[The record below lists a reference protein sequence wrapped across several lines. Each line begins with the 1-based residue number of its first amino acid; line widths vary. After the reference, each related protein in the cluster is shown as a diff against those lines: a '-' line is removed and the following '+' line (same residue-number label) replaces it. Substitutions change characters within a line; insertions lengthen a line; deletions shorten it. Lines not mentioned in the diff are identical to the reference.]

1 MGFSVD
7 RIKSLERS
15 ETEAD
20 NMTTAQSESAHPAF
34 PIAAAQRCHR
44 SLVLASGEDLAVRER
59 SACDARQVEDLA
71 RDDAEP

>member
-1 MGFSVD
+1 
-7 RIKSLERS
+7 
-15 ETEAD
+15 
-20 NMTTAQSESAHPAF
+20 MTTAQSESAHPAF